1 MAPAT
6 GNPGAPSTAV
16 AAVPGAANAGAQTA
30 TAIDM
35 KQFAD
40 APVFSVADVLRESPG
55 VSLKQGN
62 GPRDMGISIR
72 GSNAR
77 NGFGIRN
84 IVILEDGFPVTQPD
98 GLSRSDLIDPHAYS
112 GIDVWRGPSSALL
125 IVVDDRNINQ
135 PTGTTSAIGDYLS
148 YNISTGRRPKL

>member
-1 MAPAT
+1 
-6 GNPGAPSTAV
+6 
-16 AAVPGAANAGAQTA
+16 
-30 TAIDM
+30 M

-77 NGFGIRN
+77 NGFGVRN
-84 IVILEDGFPVTQPD
+84 IVILEEVFP
-98 GLSRSDLIDPHAYS
+98 SRSRTDCRAATLSTRTPIA
-112 GIDVWRGPSSALL
+112 ALMC
-125 IVVDDRNINQ
+125 
-135 PTGTTSAIGDYLS
+135 GGSH
-148 YNISTGRRPKL
+148 RRRCSETIRR